1 MNQLKIL
8 VIRLSAVG
16 DVIRTIPVVRVLK
29 KYYSDCHVT
38 WVTEEPSKSLLESQ
52 PEIDEVILF
61 PRRRWAENI
70 KSTRKFWKVA
80 AEARRFVLDLKKR
93 EIDIV
98 LDFHGILKSGLI
110 AFFSGASKR
119 IGYDRR
125 STKEANF
132 LFTNV
137 KVQLPRDRINR
148 YQRNVLLLKGLGI
161 EEEKVHPLM
170 AEALAEKLHI
180 APQDREC
187 VDAFFNRLTAG
198 IRRPL
203 ITVHAGTSPKWA
215 SKKWMAA
222 QYARL
227 ADRMVDELGATVLF
241 TWGPG
246 ELPEAEAIQRGMTRP
261 SILGPRTESLTQ
273 LSEVFRRSDLYVGGD
288 TGPMYAASL
297 MGIPVVVIYGPT
309 DPVLYEPLGVHRKV
323 RKEVGCNPCRNRTC
337 KEQTCLKAVQVEDVF
352 NAVKE
357 TLGSVEA
364 KS

>member
-8 VIRLSAVG
+8 VLRLSAVG

-29 KYYSDCHVT
+29 EYYPRCHVA
-38 WVTEEPSKSLLESQ
+38 WVVEEPSRDLLESQ

-61 PRRRWAENI
+61 PRKRWTKNLKSMRRLRE
-70 KSTRKFWKVA
+70 VA
-80 AEARRFVLDLKKR
+80 AEIRQFVLDLKKR
-93 EIDIV
+93 EFDVV
-98 LDFHGILKSGLI
+98 LDFHGVLKSGFIGFL
-110 AFFSGASKR
+110 SGASKR

-132 LFTNV
+132 LFTNL
-137 KVQLPRDRINR
+137 KVRLPRERINR

-161 EEEKVHPLM
+161 EEEKVRPLM
-170 AEALAEKLHI
+170 AEAFARKLHV
-180 APQDREC
+180 APREC
-187 VDAFFNRLTAG
+187 EYVDSFFNRLNAG
-198 IRRPL
+198 YRRPL
-203 ITVHAGTSPKWA
+203 IAVHPGTSAKWP
-215 SKKWMAA
+215 SKKWMPA

-227 ADRMVDELGATVLF
+227 ADRLIDELGATILF

-246 ELPEAEAIQRGMTRP
+246 ELPEVESIQNEMTRP

-273 LSEVFRRSDLYVGGD
+273 LAELFRRSDLYVGGD
-288 TGPMYAASL
+288 TGPMYAASF

-309 DPVLYEPLGVHRKV
+309 DPVLYEPLGVHKKV
-323 RKEVGCNPCRNRTC
+323 RKEVGCNPCRNRSC
-337 KEQTCLKAVQVEDVF
+337 KELTCLKAVQVDDVF

-357 TLGSVEA
+357 TLDSVEA